1 MPVKIV
7 VRALIRILWAQI
19 GTRREIRARYGIRGN
34 ACDDCIT
41 SYFCFPRALIQERR
55 EIELEESSFL

>member
-7 VRALIRILWAQI
+7 VTALIRILWAQI

-34 ACDDCIT
+34 ACDDCIAT
-41 SYFCFPRALIQERR
+41 CFCPERTLIQERR

>member
-7 VRALIRILWAQI
+7 VRVLIRIVWAQI
-19 GTRREIRARYGIRGN
+19 GTRGEIRERYGIRGN
-34 ACDDCIT
+34 ACDDCIASCLCPERT
-41 SYFCFPRALIQERR
+41 LIQERR